1 MPRTRSLAWSE
12 LRVGIV
18 TVVAVVIMAVTIFT
32 LTGSRGFFW
41 QRYKLKTRFD
51 NVAGLNTGAPV
62 RVAGFEVG
70 SVKEMAFVG
79 ERVDITVEVN
89 RDQQQ
94 RITDRSVAKLGSI
107 SLLGQAAVD
116 ITPSLQGTPIP
127 EWGYIKSARP
137 PSQISDITD
146 QASQGISE
154 LTKLISDVR
163 AGRGTIG
170 KLMTED
176 ALYAELKT
184 FVATAGDVVKGV
196 QQGQGTIGR
205 LLKDR
210 KTADAL
216 EASVKNLEELTR
228 RINAGEGSIGRLL
241 NDDSFARSLSDT
253 TANLKDL
260 TSSAKDVTARLSRG
274 DGTAGKLMTDPSLF
288 NRLTA
293 VSGRFDDLLNH
304 LNEGQG
310 TAGQLLKDKQLY
322 ENMNGAVADLRTLLS
337 NIQKDPRKY
346 LNIKVSIF

>member
-12 LRVGIV
+12 LKVGIV
-18 TVVAVVIMAVTIFT
+18 TVVAILIAGVTIFT

-70 SVKEMAFVG
+70 TVTAMDFVG
-79 ERVDITVEVN
+79 ERVDITLEVN
-89 RDQQQ
+89 KDQRE
-94 RITDRSVAKLGSI
+94 RITDKSVAKLGSI
-107 SLLGQAAVD
+107 SLLGQGAVD
-116 ITPSLQGTPIP
+116 ITPSTQGEPIP
-127 EWGYIKSARP
+127 EWGYITSGKA

-146 QASQGISE
+146 QASQGIAE
-154 LTKLISDVR
+154 LTKLITDVR
-163 AGRGTIG
+163 SGKGTVGKLMSEDELYVELRRFVGTAGDVVRGVQRGDGTIG
-170 KLMTED
+170 KL
-176 ALYAELKT
+176 
-184 FVATAGDVVKGV
+184 
-196 QQGQGTIGR
+196 
-205 LLKDR
+205 LKDP

-216 EASVKNLEELTR
+216 EASVRNLENMTR
-228 RINAGEGSIGRLL
+228 QINAGEGSIGRLL
-241 NDDSFARSLSDT
+241 KDDAFARSLTDT

-260 TSSAKDVTARLSRG
+260 TASAKDMTGRLNRG
-274 DGTAGKLMTDPSLF
+274 DGTAGKLLTDPSLF
-288 NRLTA
+288 NRLNA
-293 VSGRFDDLLNH
+293 VSERFDLLLNH

-322 ENMNGAVADLRTLLS
+322 ENMNGAVADLRILLG